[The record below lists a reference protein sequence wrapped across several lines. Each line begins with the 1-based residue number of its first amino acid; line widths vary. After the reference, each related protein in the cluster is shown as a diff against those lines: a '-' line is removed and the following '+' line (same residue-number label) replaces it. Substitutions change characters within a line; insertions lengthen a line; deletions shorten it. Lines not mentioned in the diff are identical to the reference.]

1 MKKILQILFAL
12 ILILILTYITFINTS
27 ATIQNDLI
35 SKAKTLLKD
44 NNITDIGVDI
54 EGEGLN
60 IKRVLILTGSVST
73 YKEKVKVEIL
83 TQNIEGVT
91 TIKNKITIS
100 PRVERVQNSLES
112 VIVVPNKVKLKPSS
126 SNKPTLTPA
135 LKPTVQPTTIQPIS
149 KLTAKPVSTPTL
161 VVEKVQKVSV
171 ENQTPKD
178 IKKVEV
184 STPIPMATPMPIPT
198 ESIAD
203 TNETKISIPTVVS
216 VPKVIQNNI
225 SVPVAIKAVI
235 APLAI
240 EAVEAVELKTKGVE

>member
-12 ILILILTYITFINTS
+12 ILVLILTYIAFINTF

-44 NNITDIGVDI
+44 NNITDISVDI

-60 IKRVLILTGSVST
+60 IKRVLILTGTVST

-91 TIKNKITIS
+91 KIKNQITLS

-112 VIVVPNKVKLKPSS
+112 ETVVPNKAKLITPLSPI
-126 SNKPTLTPA
+126 KPTLTPD
-135 LKPTVQPTTIQPIS
+135 LK
-149 KLTAKPVSTPTL
+149 ST
-161 VVEKVQKVSV
+161 VEKIQKISV
-171 ENQTPKD
+171 ENQMPKDTKD

-184 STPIPMATPMPIPT
+184 STPMATPMPVPVPT

-203 TNETKISIPTVVS
+203 TNKTKISIPTVVS

-225 SVPVAIKAVI
+225 SVPVAIKAVL
-235 APLAI
+235 APVAI
-240 EAVEAVELKTKGVE
+240 EAVEFKTKGVE